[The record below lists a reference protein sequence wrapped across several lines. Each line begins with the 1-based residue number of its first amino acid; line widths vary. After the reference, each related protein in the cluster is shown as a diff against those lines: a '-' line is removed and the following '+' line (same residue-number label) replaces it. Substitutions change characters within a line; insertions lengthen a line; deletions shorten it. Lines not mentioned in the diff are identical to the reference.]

1 MEKRSIIFS
10 FYAML
15 LLLLCT
21 GCVSRR
27 AVDDTIINYQRKI
40 DRLESTIQQ
49 YDTAIGTATEELG
62 RLKDRSQGMEGD
74 IDYIIKLFDDY
85 QQGVTRLIQNYY
97 KIRDEAKAVL
107 EDTSWYDNS
116 TYNNDSLQGNCFY
129 SLCKRTSTSTVA

>member
-1 MEKRSIIFS
+1 MEKRSIMLGFYVIF
-10 FYAML
+10 FL
-15 LLLLCT
+15 FLCT

-27 AVDDTIINYQRKI
+27 AVDNTIIDYQRKI

-49 YDTAIGTATEELG
+49 YDTAIGTAAEELG

-85 QQGVTRLIQNYY
+85 QRGVTRLIQNYY

-107 EDTSWYDNS
+107 EDTSGYDNS
-116 TYNNDSLQGNCFY
+116 TYNNDSL
-129 SLCKRTSTSTVA
+129 

>member
-1 MEKRSIIFS
+1 MLGFYVIF
-10 FYAML
+10 FL
-15 LLLLCT
+15 FLCT

-27 AVDDTIINYQRKI
+27 AVDNTIIDYQRKI

-49 YDTAIGTATEELG
+49 YDTALGTAAEELG

>member
-1 MEKRSIIFS
+1 MEKHSIMCS

-49 YDTAIGTATEELG
+49 YDTALGTAAEELG

-74 IDYIIKLFDDY
+74 IDYIIRLFDDY

-116 TYNNDSLQGNCFY
+116 TCNNDSL
-129 SLCKRTSTSTVA
+129 

>member
-27 AVDDTIINYQRKI
+27 AVDNTIIDYQRKI

-74 IDYIIKLFDDY
+74 IDYIIRLFDEY

-116 TYNNDSLQGNCFY
+116 TCNNDSL
-129 SLCKRTSTSTVA
+129 

>member
-1 MEKRSIIFS
+1 MEKRSIMLG
-10 FYAML
+10 FYAIFFL
-15 LLLLCT
+15 FLCT

-27 AVDDTIINYQRKI
+27 AVDNTIIDYQRKI

-49 YDTAIGTATEELG
+49 YDTALGTAAEELG

-85 QQGVTRLIQNYY
+85 QRGVTRLIQNYY

-107 EDTSWYDNS
+107 EDTSGYDNS
-116 TYNNDSLQGNCFY
+116 TYNNDSL
-129 SLCKRTSTSTVA
+129 